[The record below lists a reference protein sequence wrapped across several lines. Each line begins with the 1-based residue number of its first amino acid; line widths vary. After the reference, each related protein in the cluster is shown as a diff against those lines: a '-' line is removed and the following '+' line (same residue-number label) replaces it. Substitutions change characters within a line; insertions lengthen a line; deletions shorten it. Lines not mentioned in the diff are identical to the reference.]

1 MWYEQP
7 RMRGYKTNTTNMLR
21 SIKILNYQ
29 SMSDG
34 ELLDLADSFRNCD
47 GLTVTDK
54 KIPKVFALVN
64 EAIIRSLNIEPSDQ
78 QILCGIYL
86 VNTGIV
92 QMISGEGKTLSAAFP
107 AVWHA
112 LAGTRVHIITANDY
126 LAFRDSDLLYHVY
139 NLLGVTSGHIQAYMD
154 DEERRRVYDK
164 TIVYSGIRELG
175 FDFIRDN
182 LKYTIETKVQKS
194 LGVAIIDEIDHT
206 LIDESST
213 PMIISGNPID
223 WGGDITLVRD
233 VVVEMIDLQQQ
244 ICDDLA
250 RQVNHCDHASPDDVL
265 VLAQLLVA
273 APQSQLLSHCLS
285 IRPGIK
291 KTLLQVA
298 EEQYDVFSQNLFYI
312 VDPDGRFVSLSDKGY
327 DFLVGRLGPFYDNN
341 EGHTQLDRL
350 LEDPKLTLRE
360 CREERDLIRIR
371 MNKSYSLGNQIY
383 QSLRAF
389 LLLRKDV
396 DYFINEKSIV
406 LIDKATGRP
415 RPDCIYQHGL
425 QGAIESKEGLLPK
438 TDLETLG
445 QISVAG
451 LIGRYE
457 KISGMTG
464 TAITSARELSENYGL
479 KVTVLPPSTRS
490 KRIDHG
496 YNIYSTKTEKLQAV
510 LDSIVYAHN
519 VGLPVLVGTSTLE
532 NSVELS
538 KLLDKHS
545 IRHDLLN
552 ASRDSME
559 VEIIQNAGR
568 LGAVTIATDIAGR
581 GTDIVLE
588 QCLDNLVIGK
598 YIVLIEN
605 ILTERQGYLT
615 LTCYSEIERDCIE
628 ERLHNCHK
636 FNVSKCSRSN
646 ADALNISL
654 IGLPSQSNNGI
665 TLDFYLGLQVIAT
678 ELHTSP
684 RVDMQLNGRSG
695 RQGQYGHTYTV
706 LSLEDHLV
714 NTNVDIVSKLAQ
726 NYTADRRGIS
736 RFSGPSVNKV
746 IRKIQDQTDREGEI
760 HRALVHDFTYVLD
773 LHTDMFYK
781 LRDRIITDA
790 SIDVLIGDTISSSVE
805 SIVDQ
810 HFPTVEGLGY
820 PDKFNNMCNELHLDY
835 GVDGSC
841 LFGADVRNLVP
852 ELVNMLND
860 KIDNI
865 EIKIGT
871 EKLTHLVKLVLL
883 RTADELWTDHL
894 EELRNLMHSNTLSNS
909 YHKSMVAHYIQQA
922 YQSWESLL
930 IAVNSKSLS
939 RVLTFPLEELDAG
952 GSEKPIIYDETR
964 VLIQQD

>member
-1 MWYEQP
+1 
-7 RMRGYKTNTTNMLR
+7 MRGYKTNATNMLWA
-21 SIKILNYQ
+21 IKRLNYQ

-34 ELLDLADSFRNCD
+34 ELLDLADAFRNCN
-47 GLTVTDK
+47 GLTATDK
-54 KIPKVFALVN
+54 EIPKVFALVN
-64 EAIIRSLNIEPSDQ
+64 EAITRSLNIEPSDQ

-92 QMISGEGKTLSAAFP
+92 QMNSGEGKTLSAAFP

-112 LAGTRVHIITANDY
+112 LTGTRVHIITANDY

-139 NLLGVTSGHIQAYMD
+139 NLLGVTSGYIQSYMD

-164 TIVYSGIRELG
+164 TVVYSGIRELG

-182 LKYTIETKVQKS
+182 LKYTIDAKVQKS
-194 LGVAIIDEIDHT
+194 LEVAIIDEIDHT

-213 PMIISGNPID
+213 PMIISGNPVD
-223 WGGDITLVRD
+223 WDGDITLVRD

-250 RQVNHCDHASPDDVL
+250 RQGNQCDHAIPDDML

-273 APQSQLLSHCLS
+273 APQSQLLSDCLS

-298 EEQYDVFSQNLFYI
+298 EEQYEVFSQNLFYI

-350 LEDPKLTLRE
+350 SEDTKLTLRE
-360 CREERDLIRIR
+360 CRQERDLIRIR
-371 MNKSYSLGNQIY
+371 MNKRYSLANQIY

-396 DYFINEKSIV
+396 DYFLKEKSIV

-464 TAITSARELSENYGL
+464 TAITSAGELSENYGL

-496 YNIYSTKTEKLQAV
+496 YNIYSTKSEKLQAV

-519 VGLPVLVGTSTLE
+519 VGLPILVGASTLE

-559 VEIIQNAGR
+559 VEIIQNAGK

-581 GTDIVLE
+581 GTDIILE
-588 QCLDNLVIGK
+588 QGLDNLVIGK

-605 ILTERQGYLT
+605 ILTERQGHLT
-615 LTCYSEIERDCIE
+615 LTCHSEMERDCIE
-628 ERLHNCHK
+628 ESLRNCHK
-636 FNVSKCSRSN
+636 FNISKCNRSN
-646 ADALNISL
+646 SLNISL
-654 IGLPSQSNNGI
+654 IGVPVQFNNGI

-714 NTNVDIVSKLAQ
+714 NTNVDSVSNLTGS
-726 NYTADRRGIS
+726 YVVDRRGIY
-736 RFSGPSVNKV
+736 RFSGPSVSKV
-746 IRKIQDQTDREGEI
+746 IRKIQDQADREGEV

-773 LHTDMFYK
+773 LHTDMFYR
-781 LRDRIITDA
+781 LRDRIITDE

-810 HFPTVEGLGY
+810 NFPTVDGLGY
-820 PDKFNNMCNELHLDY
+820 PDKFSNMCNELHLDY

-841 LFGADVRNLVP
+841 LFGVDVRNLAP

-865 EIKIGT
+865 EIAIGA

-883 RTADELWTDHL
+883 RTADELWMDHL

-939 RVLTFPLEELDAG
+939 RILTFPIEELDSV
-952 GSEKPIIYDETR
+952 GSESPMIYDETR
-964 VLIQQD
+964 VLIQQN

>member
-1 MWYEQP
+1 
-7 RMRGYKTNTTNMLR
+7 MRGYKTYATNILW
-21 SIKILNYQ
+21 SIKRLNYQ
-29 SMSDG
+29 SMSDR
-34 ELLDLADSFRNCD
+34 ELLDLADYFRNYN
-47 GLTVTDK
+47 GLTATDK
-54 KIPKVFALVN
+54 EISKVFALVN

-92 QMISGEGKTLSAAFP
+92 QMNSGEGKTLSAAFP

-139 NLLGVTSGHIQAYMD
+139 NLLGVTSGHIQSYMD

-182 LKYTIETKVQKS
+182 LKYTIEAKVQKS
-194 LGVAIIDEIDHT
+194 LEVAIIDEIDHT

-223 WGGDITLVRD
+223 WGADITPVRD
-233 VVVEMIDLQQQ
+233 VVAEMIDLQEQ
-244 ICDDLA
+244 ICHDLA
-250 RQVNHCDHASPDDVL
+250 RQVNQCDHANPDDML
-265 VLAQLLVA
+265 VLARLLVA
-273 APQSQLLSHCLS
+273 APQSELLLDCLS

-291 KTLLQVA
+291 KTLRQVA
-298 EEQYDVFSQNLFYI
+298 EDQYEVFSDNLFYI

-350 LEDPKLTLRE
+350 SEDTKLTLRE
-360 CREERDLIRIR
+360 CRQERDLIQIR

-396 DYFINEKSIV
+396 DYFLKEKSIV

-415 RPDCIYQHGL
+415 RPDCIYQQGL

-438 TDLETLG
+438 TDLEPLG

-451 LIGRYE
+451 LIGRYK

-496 YNIYSTKTEKLQAV
+496 YSIYSTKSEKLQAV

-519 VGLPVLVGTSTLE
+519 LGLPVLVGTSTLE
-532 NSVELS
+532 NSIELN

-581 GTDIVLE
+581 GTDIILE
-588 QCLDNLVIGK
+588 QDLDNLVIGK

-605 ILTERQGYLT
+605 ILTERQGHLT
-615 LTCYSEIERDCIE
+615 LMCYSEMERDCIE
-628 ERLHNCHK
+628 ESLRDCHK
-636 FNVSKCSRSN
+636 FNISRCIRSN
-646 ADALNISL
+646 ALKISL
-654 IGLPSQSNNGI
+654 IGVRAQSYNGV

-714 NTNVDIVSKLAQ
+714 NTNVDSVSNLKGS
-726 NYTADRRGIS
+726 YVVDRRGIY
-736 RFSGPSVNKV
+736 RFSGAGVSKV
-746 IRKIQDQTDREGEI
+746 IRKIQDQADREGEV

-773 LHTDMFYK
+773 LHTNMFYR
-781 LRDRIITDA
+781 LRDRIITDV
-790 SIDVLIGDTISSSVE
+790 SIDVSIGNAISSSVE
-805 SIVDQ
+805 AIVAQ
-810 HFPTVEGLGY
+810 NFPAVNGLRY
-820 PDKFNNMCNELHLDY
+820 ADKFSNMCNELNLDY
-835 GVDGSC
+835 GVDGRS
-841 LFGADVRNLVP
+841 LFGVDVSNLVA
-852 ELVNMLND
+852 ELISILND
-860 KIDNI
+860 KIGNI
-865 EIKIGT
+865 EISIGAD
-871 EKLTHLVKLVLL
+871 KLTQLAKLVLL
-883 RTADELWTDHL
+883 RTADELWMDHL

-922 YQSWESLL
+922 YQSWESFLT
-930 IAVNSKSLS
+930 AVNNESLS
-939 RVLTFPLEELDAG
+939 RILTFPIEELNG
-952 GSEKPIIYDETR
+952 VGSVKSMVYDETR
-964 VLIQQD
+964 VLIRQN

>member
-1 MWYEQP
+1 
-7 RMRGYKTNTTNMLR
+7 MRGYKTNATNMLW
-21 SIKILNYQ
+21 SIKRLNYQ

-34 ELLDLADSFRNCD
+34 ELLDLADYFRNCD
-47 GLTVTDK
+47 GLTATDK
-54 KIPKVFALVN
+54 EIPKVFALVN
-64 EAIIRSLNIEPSDQ
+64 EAITRSLNIEPSDQ
-78 QILCGIYL
+78 QILCGIFL

-92 QMISGEGKTLSAAFP
+92 QMNSGEGKTLSAAFP

-139 NLLGVTSGHIQAYMD
+139 NLLGVTSGHIQSYMD

-164 TIVYSGIRELG
+164 TVVYSGIRELG

-182 LKYTIETKVQKS
+182 LKYTIDAKVQKS
-194 LGVAIIDEIDHT
+194 LEVAIIDEIDHT

-223 WGGDITLVRD
+223 LGDDITLVRD
-233 VVVEMIDLQQQ
+233 VVVEMIDLQEQ

-250 RQVNHCDHASPDDVL
+250 RPGIQCDHASPDDML

-273 APQSQLLSHCLS
+273 APQSQFLLDCLS

-291 KTLLQVA
+291 KTLLQIA
-298 EEQYDVFSQNLFYI
+298 EDQYEVFSENLFYI

-350 LEDPKLTLRE
+350 SEDTKLTLRE
-360 CREERDLIRIR
+360 SRAERDLIRIR
-371 MNKSYSLGNQIY
+371 MNKSYSLANQIY

-396 DYFINEKSIV
+396 DYFLKEKSIV

-451 LIGRYE
+451 LIGRYK

-464 TAITSARELSENYGL
+464 TAITSAGELSENYGL

-496 YNIYSTKTEKLQAV
+496 YNIYSTKSEKLQAV

-519 VGLPVLVGTSTLE
+519 LGLPVLVGTSTLE

-568 LGAVTIATDIAGR
+568 LSAVTIATDIAGR
-581 GTDIVLE
+581 GTDIILE
-588 QCLDNLVIGK
+588 QDLDNLVIGK
-598 YIVLIEN
+598 YIGLIEN
-605 ILTERQGYLT
+605 ILTERQGHLT
-615 LTCYSEIERDCIE
+615 LMCYSEMERDCIE
-628 ERLHNCHK
+628 ESLRNCHK
-636 FNVSKCSRSN
+636 FNISKCNRSN
-646 ADALNISL
+646 SLNISL
-654 IGLPSQSNNGI
+654 IGVPVQFNNGI

-726 NYTADRRGIS
+726 NYAADRRGIC
-736 RFSGPSVNKV
+736 RFSGPSVSKV
-746 IRKIQDQTDREGEI
+746 IRRIQDQADREGEV

-773 LHTDMFYK
+773 LHTDMFYR

-810 HFPTVEGLGY
+810 NFPTVDGLGY
-820 PDKFNNMCNELHLDY
+820 PDKFSNMCNELHLDY

-841 LFGADVRNLVP
+841 LFGVDVRNLVP

-865 EIKIGT
+865 EIAIGA

-883 RTADELWTDHL
+883 RTADELWMDHL

-939 RVLTFPLEELDAG
+939 RILTFPIEELDSV
-952 GSEKPIIYDETR
+952 GSEKPMIYDESR
-964 VLIQQD
+964 VLIQQN

>member
-1 MWYEQP
+1 
-7 RMRGYKTNTTNMLR
+7 MRGYKTNATNMLWA
-21 SIKILNYQ
+21 IKRLNYQ

-34 ELLDLADSFRNCD
+34 ELLDLADAFRNCN
-47 GLTVTDK
+47 GLTATDK
-54 KIPKVFALVN
+54 EIPKVFALVN
-64 EAIIRSLNIEPSDQ
+64 EAITRSLNIEPSDQ

-92 QMISGEGKTLSAAFP
+92 QMNSGEGKTLSAAFP

-112 LAGTRVHIITANDY
+112 LTGTRVHIITANDY

-139 NLLGVTSGHIQAYMD
+139 NLLGVTSGYIQSYMD

-164 TIVYSGIRELG
+164 TVVYSGIRELG

-182 LKYTIETKVQKS
+182 LKYTIDAKVQKS
-194 LGVAIIDEIDHT
+194 LEVAIIDEIDHT

-213 PMIISGNPID
+213 PMIISGNPVD
-223 WGGDITLVRD
+223 WDGDITLVRD

-250 RQVNHCDHASPDDVL
+250 RQGNQCDHAIPDDML

-273 APQSQLLSHCLS
+273 APQSQLLSDCLS

-298 EEQYDVFSQNLFYI
+298 EEQYEVFSQNLFYI

-350 LEDPKLTLRE
+350 SEDTKLTLRE
-360 CREERDLIRIR
+360 CRQERDLIRIR
-371 MNKSYSLGNQIY
+371 MNKRYSLANQIY

-396 DYFINEKSIV
+396 DYFLKEKSIV

-464 TAITSARELSENYGL
+464 TAITSAGELSENYGL

-496 YNIYSTKTEKLQAV
+496 YNIYSTKSEKLQAV

-519 VGLPVLVGTSTLE
+519 VGLPILVGASTLE

-559 VEIIQNAGR
+559 VEIIQNAGK

-581 GTDIVLE
+581 GTDIILE
-588 QCLDNLVIGK
+588 QGLDNLVIGK

-605 ILTERQGYLT
+605 ILTERQGHLT
-615 LTCYSEIERDCIE
+615 LTCHSEMERDCIE
-628 ERLHNCHK
+628 ESLRNCHK
-636 FNVSKCSRSN
+636 FNISKCNRSN
-646 ADALNISL
+646 SLNISL
-654 IGLPSQSNNGI
+654 IGVPVQFNNGI

-714 NTNVDIVSKLAQ
+714 NTNVDSVSNLTGS
-726 NYTADRRGIS
+726 YVVDRRGIY
-736 RFSGPSVNKV
+736 RFSGPSVSKV
-746 IRKIQDQTDREGEI
+746 IRKIQDQADREGEV

-773 LHTDMFYK
+773 LHTDMFYR
-781 LRDRIITDA
+781 LRDRIITDE

-810 HFPTVEGLGY
+810 NFPTVDGLGY
-820 PDKFNNMCNELHLDY
+820 PDKFSNMCNELHLDY

-841 LFGADVRNLVP
+841 LFGVDVRNLVP

-865 EIKIGT
+865 EIAIGA

-883 RTADELWTDHL
+883 RTADELWMDHL

-939 RVLTFPLEELDAG
+939 RILTFPIEELDSV
-952 GSEKPIIYDETR
+952 GSESPMIYDETR
-964 VLIQQD
+964 VLIQQN